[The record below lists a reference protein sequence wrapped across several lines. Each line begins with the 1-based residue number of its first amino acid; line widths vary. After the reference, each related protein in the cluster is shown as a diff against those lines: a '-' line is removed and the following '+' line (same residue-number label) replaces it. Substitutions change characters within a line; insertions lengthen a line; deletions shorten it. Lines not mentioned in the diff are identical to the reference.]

1 MVRQLHDARSWAFRL
16 RLAAVCGKFGGSE
29 RSATAGPAK
38 TARAGSRLPNLWGVG
53 RGHLD
58 GDLQRWTAQRGF
70 RGVGGG
76 LCNRVYD
83 R

>member
-53 RGHLD
+53 RD
-58 GDLQRWTAQRGF
+58 TWMETSPAREAVRRTDA
-70 RGVGGG
+70 VA
-76 LCNRVYD
+76 V
-83 R
+83 